1 MDYLISYRNEQGVL
15 SRIMGAL
22 TQRGI
27 EIQTIFGTSCFD
39 PQTGHM
45 CHVQFAA
52 TEKQEQ
58 QLKRAWNAI
67 IGVTEVKKI

>member
-15 SRIMGAL
+15 SRIMAAL

-27 EIQTIFGTSCFD
+27 NVESIYGTSRLD
-39 PQTGHM
+39 SRVGHF

-52 TEKQEQ
+52 NEKQEQ

>member
-15 SRIMGAL
+15 PRIMAAL

-27 EIQTIFGTSCFD
+27 EIQTIFGTSRLD
-39 PQTGHM
+39 PQTGHV
-45 CHVQFAA
+45 CHVQFEA
-52 TEKQEQ
+52 TEKHEQ
-58 QLKRAWNAI
+58 QLKRQWTAI